1 MTTMSVVQTRP
12 LLFAAL
18 LVIGSAAA
26 ARAQSLTWD
35 ANPGSSGPQSGNG
48 VWSTGTNTWWDGTG
62 NVFWPAS
69 GTNALW
75 PSGGSSQ
82 VVTVTGPVTVNDVTV
97 DSTITFSAGTA
108 GALTITGSIGGGSG
122 PTFSVPIVG
131 DSVVKTN
138 VNLTLSG
145 SNSYSGITETN
156 TRSITVTRNDAL
168 GTAAGGTVVA
178 SGGGLLL
185 SGNFNYTTP
194 EPLTLAGTGPGGG
207 GALIRTGGSGSF
219 DGPIT
224 LASSSVRVSAQSGRV
239 LTLNGVIGE
248 ASGTSARL
256 AVDSYQNSSGGEVVL
271 AAANTFSRGVAI
283 ATANLS
289 ISSDAN
295 FGAVPATVMMD
306 NIQFGGGIRTL
317 RVTADVVLSQN
328 RGITLSSGAN
338 AVFEV
343 SDGVTFTVPSQIRRN
358 TGAEFIIKRGAGT
371 LVLSSSAA
379 NSFPLLVGPTVD
391 AGRLEIGSFV
401 DFPNTVLTVNGGT
414 ASFGPNLTSGTIA
427 ALSGTGGTVN
437 LTNAASNAVT
447 LRVGSTTSGTAAAG
461 IVGAGQLRKIGAS
474 LQVLTGSLTHTGGTV
489 IESGTLQ
496 IGNGGTA
503 GSLAGDVANAGTL
516 QFDRSDASA
525 FGGTISGTGQLVKL
539 GGGSLTL
546 SASQT
551 YSGTTTITGGRLVVA
566 ETGSFTTTPQIVVS
580 GSGAELRYNSATPLD
595 RPLTLPQGTLSGT
608 GTIGTFVAIGP
619 GGILA
624 PGNSPGVQAFTDALN
639 WEPGGTYQWEL
650 NALAGSA
657 GTNWD
662 LLDVSGGGFDLSQ
675 LTDADGGRFK
685 LELITLDALNAAGPL
700 AVPYA
705 GGAFTFPIASY
716 DPGIFVLPAGFS
728 NIAGADLTSLFEI
741 DLERWVQPRPAA
753 ADISVRINSSS
764 NGIDLV
770 VVPEP
775 GAVALAGIGIAAAV
789 FAVRRLAPKP
799 WRGRLGRDRAQRPR
813 PIWASRATG

>member
-1 MTTMSVVQTRP
+1 MSIVQTRP
-12 LLFAAL
+12 LLFAAM
-18 LVIGSAAA
+18 LVLGSATA

-35 ANPGSSGPQSGNG
+35 ANPGSSGQQSGNG

-69 GTNALW
+69 GTNAIW
-75 PSGGSSQ
+75 PSGGGSQ
-82 VVTVTGPVTVNDVTV
+82 IVTVTGPVTVNDVTV
-97 DSTITFSAGTA
+97 DSAITFNAGTA
-108 GALTITGSIGGGSG
+108 GALTITGSIGGASG
-122 PTFSVPIVG
+122 PTFNVPIVG

-138 VNLTLSG
+138 VNLTLTG

-194 EPLTLAGTGPGGG
+194 EPLTLSGNGPSGG

-224 LASSSVRVSAQSGRV
+224 LASSSVRVSAQTGGRV

-248 ASGTSARL
+248 TSGTSARL
-256 AVDSYQNSSGGEVVL
+256 AFDGYQGSGGEVVL
-271 AAANTFSRGVAI
+271 TAANTFSGGVSI

-295 FGAVPATVMMD
+295 FGAVPATVDVD
-306 NIQFGGGIRTL
+306 NIIFSGAGARTL
-317 RVTADVVLSQN
+317 RVTSDVVLSQN

-338 AVFEV
+338 AVFDV
-343 SDGVTFTVPSQIRRN
+343 ADGVTFTVPAQFRRN
-358 TGAEFIIKRGAGT
+358 TGTEFIDKRGPGT

-379 NSFPLLVGPTVD
+379 NPFVLQVGPTVN

-414 ASFGPNLTSGTIA
+414 ASFGPNLTSGTIT
-427 ALSGTGGTVN
+427 ALSGTGGTVT
-437 LTNAASNAVT
+437 LTNAAANPVT
-447 LRVGSTTSGTAAAG
+447 LRVGSATSGTAAADV
-461 IVGAGQLRKIGAS
+461 IGAGELRKIGAS
-474 LQVLTGSLTHTGGTV
+474 LQVLTGNMTHTGGTV
-489 IESGTLQ
+489 IDSGTLQ
-496 IGNGGTA
+496 IGNGGTT

-516 QFDRSDASA
+516 RFNRSDASA

-566 ETGSFTTTPQIVVS
+566 ETGSFTTTPQIVVD
-580 GSGAELRYNSATPLD
+580 GANAELRYNSATPLN

-650 NALAGSA
+650 NALAGSP

-662 LLDVSGGGFDLSQ
+662 LVDVSAGGFDLSQ
-675 LTDADGGRFK
+675 LTDQVSGRFN

-700 AVPYA
+700 AVPYD

-716 DPGIFVLPAGFS
+716 SSGSFVLPVGFS
-728 NIAGADLTSLFEI
+728 NSPGADLTSLFQI
-741 DLERWVQPRPAA
+741 DLESWVQPRPAA
-753 ADISVRINSSS
+753 GDISVRINSSA

-770 VVPEP
+770 IVPEP
-775 GAVALAGIGIAAAV
+775 GALALAGIGIAAAV

-799 WRGRLGRDRAQRPR
+799 VIARDGCNATRRARESRRGDRA
-813 PIWASRATG
+813 AG